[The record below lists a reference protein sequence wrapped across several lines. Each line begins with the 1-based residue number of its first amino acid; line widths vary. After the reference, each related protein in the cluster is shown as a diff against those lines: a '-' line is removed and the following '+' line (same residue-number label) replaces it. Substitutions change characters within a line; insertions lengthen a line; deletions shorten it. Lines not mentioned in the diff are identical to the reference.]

1 MVSEHKFTIASR
13 WFTLLLGLTL
23 LSSCV
28 TSIKDHSVI
37 SDLNN
42 TTYYYNN
49 GISSAPL
56 SLTLLLAPKDEPT
69 FLLIENPHVNTIT
82 LIHGNN
88 QDTLIAGDKYSFP
101 ERSNNFRQFVFEIPA
116 HPYLDTARLMLDK
129 TGENLSFGLRLL
141 NAPQFSNY
149 TSVDDRIIGFVS
161 GFYILSLLISVIVF
175 LYNRTKKFS
184 YFTLYILFSLGWFFN
199 DTGLLFAHVWP
210 NSPSFHSSSRGIF
223 SSLTMIFFGLYLYQN
238 TGSKL
243 LKGIKIAIYLLATVV
258 GIKLILAAT
267 VATGVFPELIK
278 KPTLYLNGV
287 AISLIFGYIIFHLA
301 LNIRSYADD
310 KYEII
315 GIIVYSF
322 FVFQLGLRELGFQL
336 IDFRLVHHMEAI
348 LFFSIQIVFMS
359 LHLYYTERKR
369 REVEARIKIANS
381 LDQQRQMAEKLIEM
395 EENEK
400 QRIARNIHDEI
411 GSLFAA
417 IKYRVLSISQKTVL
431 PDVQE
436 DLEQLVML
444 SNHGI
449 EKQYSVVDEM
459 VFEVNRDKSLERAI
473 QEKFTLLFSKLPVV
487 FHFEMKMNQDQLSE
501 VKKIQL
507 YRILSEL
514 LTNTLKHASATN
526 IYIRLN
532 ASNHIEVHYSDDGR
546 GFDYTL
552 AYGGMGLVN
561 IQNRVNFLKGTLT
574 IESNS
579 SGSLFLI
586 TIPL

>member
-1 MVSEHKFTIASR
+1 
-13 WFTLLLGLTL
+13 
-23 LSSCV
+23 
-28 TSIKDHSVI
+28 
-37 SDLNN
+37 
-42 TTYYYNN
+42 
-49 GISSAPL
+49 
-56 SLTLLLAPKDEPT
+56 
-69 FLLIENPHVNTIT
+69 
-82 LIHGNN
+82 
-88 QDTLIAGDKYSFP
+88 
-101 ERSNNFRQFVFEIPA
+101 
-116 HPYLDTARLMLDK
+116 
-129 TGENLSFGLRLL
+129 
-141 NAPQFSNY
+141 
-149 TSVDDRIIGFVS
+149 
-161 GFYILSLLISVIVF
+161 
-175 LYNRTKKFS
+175 
-184 YFTLYILFSLGWFFN
+184 
-199 DTGLLFAHVWP
+199 
-210 NSPSFHSSSRGIF
+210 
-223 SSLTMIFFGLYLYQN
+223 
-238 TGSKL
+238 
-243 LKGIKIAIYLLATVV
+243 
-258 GIKLILAAT
+258 
-267 VATGVFPELIK
+267 
-278 KPTLYLNGV
+278 
-287 AISLIFGYIIFHLA
+287 
-301 LNIRSYADD
+301 
-310 KYEII
+310 
-315 GIIVYSF
+315 
-322 FVFQLGLRELGFQL
+322 
-336 IDFRLVHHMEAI
+336 MEAI

-532 ASNHIEVHYSDDGR
+532 ASNRIEVHYSDDGR